1 MNAIEL
7 VLPLLELVMSAGIE
21 VQITEVWLSI
31 MEDKVVRPGRMD
43 EYMEQRF
50 EAMNGGRK
58 FHETDLHI
66 TGSYNAEMIMG
77 VELAVKDRLSEKQL
91 EKAQQFFLTWF
102 IREQDVLRER
112 WFHYKNNLL
121 RTAEVE

>member
-1 MNAIEL
+1 MKTPNNDEECINAIEI
-7 VLPLLELVMSAGIE
+7 VLPVLELVMSAGIE

-58 FHETDLHI
+58 FSDEDLHI
-66 TGSYNAEMIMG
+66 SGPYHAEMI
-77 VELAVKDRLSEKQL
+77 
-91 EKAQQFFLTWF
+91 
-102 IREQDVLRER
+102 REVD
-112 WFHYKNNLL
+112 
-121 RTAEVE
+121 